1 MVIWDLTGLEQ
12 RGLLG
17 YHEQTPLPDEIGCWK
32 KERGSWSGSLP
43 KEAPS
48 LFWLVCSIGLFS
60 AASQA
65 YVTTQPQPLWDHSSS
80 NFHSI
85 GNQNI
90 QKWLMHLRKQY
101 KYLAS
106 VTTKPPLQLLW
117 DDSYVWQ
124 LVQFCKQES
133 DIFEKQE
140 FTSKFESENFAIEW
154 GILPNKVMFILNSHF
169 LCTFCFPTWN
179 FLSRS
184 R

>member
-1 MVIWDLTGLEQ
+1 MKLAPGLVVCSTAK
-12 RGLLG
+12 RKR
-17 YHEQTPLPDEIGCWK
+17 P
-32 KERGSWSGSLP
+32 
-43 KEAPS
+43 
-48 LFWLVCSIGLFS
+48 LVCFGWFAVS
-60 AASQA
+60 ASFPQRDGP

-169 LCTFCFPTWN
+169 VCTFCFPTWN
-179 FLSRS
+179 FLSR
-184 R
+184 RR